1 MSAPDTAARRAG
13 LGAPRAFILIVDDHP
28 VVPLA
33 LRGLIE
39 SRFAGVRALQ
49 AASLRQARAMYH
61 DEPLLAA
68 TVLDL
73 RLPDVAGLEG
83 ISELRALRPDVPIIV
98 FTGLDS
104 EPLRRSAAAL
114 GAAGLVCKSE
124 NASVL
129 LDRMAPLI
137 ADRLS
142 LLTGPVALQP
152 PRRPEPID
160 LSPRQ
165 QQMWQ
170 SIAEGMSNSE
180 IAERYRI
187 SLNTTKAH
195 VRELLQR
202 LGVRNRT
209 EAATLYFR
217 TRQAPDT

>member
-1 MSAPDTAARRAG
+1 MSVVV
-13 LGAPRAFILIVDDHP
+13 LLVDDHP

-39 SRFAGVRALQ
+39 DRFDGVRALQ
-49 AASLRQARAMYH
+49 ASNLRQARVIYQ
-61 DEPLLAA
+61 DEPRLAA

-83 ISELRALRPDVPIIV
+83 ITELRALRPEVPLVV

-114 GAAGLVCKSE
+114 GAAALVCKNE
-124 NASVL
+124 NAIIL
-129 LDRMAPLI
+129 LDHLAPLL
-137 ADRLS
+137 AERLP
-142 LLTGPVALQP
+142 LLGAVGEGPPAA
-152 PRRPEPID
+152 RAGTIT

-170 SIAEGMSNSE
+170 AIAEGLSNIE
-180 IAERYRI
+180 IAGRYQI

-209 EAATLYFR
+209 EAATMFYR
-217 TRQAPDT
+217 HRQTRIT

>member
-1 MSAPDTAARRAG
+1 MIAVV
-13 LGAPRAFILIVDDHP
+13 LVVDDHP

-33 LRGLIE
+33 LRSLIE
-39 SRFAGVRALQ
+39 GRFPGVRALQ
-49 AASLRQARAMYH
+49 AASLRQAKVMYH
-61 DEPLLAA
+61 DEPRLAA

-83 ISELRALRPDVPIIV
+83 ISELRAMRPEVPIVV

-114 GAAGLVCKSE
+114 GAAALVCKNE
-124 NASVL
+124 NATTL
-129 LDRMAPLI
+129 LDRLGPLLVERLGVLNGHLDPIAAPSRP
-137 ADRLS
+137 D
-142 LLTGPVALQP
+142 PV
-152 PRRPEPID
+152 D

-170 SIAEGMSNSE
+170 AIAEGMSNGE
-180 IAERYRI
+180 IAERYGI

-209 EAATLYFR
+209 EAATMYYR
-217 TRQAPDT
+217 ARQGRAD

>member
-1 MSAPDTAARRAG
+1 MIVTAVV
-13 LGAPRAFILIVDDHP
+13 LVVDDHP

-33 LRGLIE
+33 LRSLVEG
-39 SRFAGVRALQ
+39 RFPGVCALQ
-49 AASLRQARAMYH
+49 AASLRQAKVIYH
-61 DEPLLAA
+61 DEPRLAA

-83 ISELRALRPDVPIIV
+83 ISELRTLRPEVPVVV

-114 GAAGLVCKSE
+114 GAAALVCKNE
-124 NASVL
+124 NASAL
-129 LDRMAPLI
+129 LDRLGPLLVERLGMLNGHLGPIAAPSRP
-137 ADRLS
+137 D
-142 LLTGPVALQP
+142 PV
-152 PRRPEPID
+152 D

-170 SIAEGMSNSE
+170 AIAEGMSNGE
-180 IAERYRI
+180 IAERYGI

-209 EAATLYFR
+209 EAATMYYR
-217 TRQAPDT
+217 ARHGRAD

>member
-1 MSAPDTAARRAG
+1 MTAVV
-13 LGAPRAFILIVDDHP
+13 LVVDDHP

-33 LRGLIE
+33 LRGLLE
-39 SRFAGVRALQ
+39 DRFAGVRALQ
-49 AASLRQARAMYH
+49 AASLRQAKAMYQ
-61 DEPLLAA
+61 DEPRLAA

-83 ISELRALRPDVPIIV
+83 ITELRALRPEVPIVV

-114 GAAGLVCKSE
+114 GAAALVCKSE
-124 NASVL
+124 STSVL
-129 LDRMAPLI
+129 LERIAPLLAGRLVAMDGAGEPRAAGRS
-137 ADRLS
+137 ADA
-142 LLTGPVALQP
+142 V
-152 PRRPEPID
+152 E

-170 SIAEGMSNSE
+170 SIAEGMSNGE

-217 TRQAPDT
+217 VRQPRGPEAGA

>member
-1 MSAPDTAARRAG
+1 VNAVV
-13 LGAPRAFILIVDDHP
+13 LVVDDHP

-39 SRFAGVRALQ
+39 GRFPGVRALQ
-49 AASLRQARAMYH
+49 AASLRQAKVMYQ
-61 DEPLLAA
+61 DEPRLAA

-83 ISELRALRPDVPIIV
+83 ISELRALRPEVPIIV

-114 GAAGLVCKSE
+114 GAAAMVCKNE
-124 NASVL
+124 NASTL
-129 LDRMAPLI
+129 LERMEPLL
-137 ADRLS
+137 AERLQR
-142 LLTGPVALQP
+142 LNGGVGPVPLG
-152 PRRPEPID
+152 RRPETVE

-170 SIAEGMSNSE
+170 SIAEGMSNGE

-209 EAATLYFR
+209 EAATLYYR
-217 TRQAPDT
+217 ARQGRVD

>member
-1 MSAPDTAARRAG
+1 MTVSAVV
-13 LGAPRAFILIVDDHP
+13 LVVDDHP

-33 LRGLIE
+33 LRSLIE
-39 SRFAGVRALQ
+39 GRFPGVRALQ
-49 AASLRQARAMYH
+49 AASLRQAKVMYH
-61 DEPLLAA
+61 DEPRLAA

-83 ISELRALRPDVPIIV
+83 ISELRALRPEVPIVV

-114 GAAGLVCKSE
+114 GAAALVCKNE
-124 NASVL
+124 NATTL
-129 LDRMAPLI
+129 LDRLGPLLVERLGVLNGHLDPIAAPSRP
-137 ADRLS
+137 D
-142 LLTGPVALQP
+142 PV
-152 PRRPEPID
+152 D

-170 SIAEGMSNSE
+170 AIAEGMSNGE
-180 IAERYRI
+180 IAERYGI

-209 EAATLYFR
+209 EAATMYYR
-217 TRQAPDT
+217 ARQGRAD

>member
-1 MSAPDTAARRAG
+1 MG
-13 LGAPRAFILIVDDHP
+13 LVVLVVDDHP

-39 SRFAGVRALQ
+39 ARFEGVRALQ
-49 AASLRQARAMYH
+49 ATNLRQARVIYQ
-61 DEPLLAA
+61 DEPRLVA

-73 RLPDVAGLEG
+73 RLPDVAGLES
-83 ISELRALRPDVPIIV
+83 ISELRALRPDVPVVV

-114 GAAGLVCKSE
+114 GAAALVCKNE

-129 LDRMAPLI
+129 LERLAPLLAGRMVEATDGAL
-137 ADRLS
+137 ADAQRRNGS
-142 LLTGPVALQP
+142 L
-152 PRRPEPID
+152 E

-170 SIAEGMSNSE
+170 AIAEGLSNLE
-180 IAERYRI
+180 IAQRYRI

-209 EAATLYFR
+209 EAATMYYR
-217 TRQAPDT
+217 RRPQHHA

>member
-1 MSAPDTAARRAG
+1 VSAVV
-13 LGAPRAFILIVDDHP
+13 LLVDDHP

-33 LRGLIE
+33 LRSLIE
-39 SRFAGVRALQ
+39 GRFPGVRALQ
-49 AASLRQARAMYH
+49 AASLRQARSIYQ
-61 DEPLLAA
+61 DEPSLAA

-83 ISELRALRPDVPIIV
+83 ISELRALRAEVPIIV

-104 EPLRRSAAAL
+104 EPLRRSAATL
-114 GAAGLVCKSE
+114 GAAALVCKSE
-124 NASVL
+124 NATIL
-129 LDRMAPLI
+129 LDRLGALL
-137 ADRLS
+137 AERLPH
-142 LLTGPVALQP
+142 LNVGLDGTAP
-152 PRRPEPID
+152 PRPDTVE

-170 SIAEGMSNSE
+170 AIAEGLSNIE
-180 IAERYRI
+180 IATRYQI

-209 EAATLYFR
+209 EAATRYYR
-217 TRQAPDT
+217 SRPERSA

>member
-1 MSAPDTAARRAG
+1 MSAVV
-13 LGAPRAFILIVDDHP
+13 LVVDDHP

-39 SRFAGVRALQ
+39 GRFAGVRALQ
-49 AASLRQARAMYH
+49 AASLRQAKAMYQ
-61 DEPLLAA
+61 DEPRLAA

-83 ISELRALRPDVPIIV
+83 ISELRALRPDVPIVV

-114 GAAGLVCKSE
+114 GAAALVCKSE
-124 NASVL
+124 SASTL
-129 LDRMAPLI
+129 LDRMAPLLAERLETLTDA
-137 ADRLS
+137 AD
-142 LLTGPVALQP
+142 AHA
-152 PRRPEPID
+152 PRSAEAIE

-170 SIAEGMSNSE
+170 SIAEGMSNGE

-202 LGVRNRT
+202 LGMRNRT

-217 TRQAPDT
+217 ARQSRVREPGA

>member
-1 MSAPDTAARRAG
+1 MSAALPARAAAG
-13 LGAPRAFILIVDDHP
+13 AVVLLVDDHP

-39 SRFAGVRALQ
+39 QHFDGVVALQ
-49 AASLRQARAMYH
+49 ASSLRQARGVYH
-61 DEPLLAA
+61 DEPRLAL

-83 ISELRALRPDVPIIV
+83 ITQLRELRPEVPVIV

-114 GAAGLVCKSE
+114 GAAAMVCKNE
-124 NASVL
+124 HAQIL
-129 LDRMAPLI
+129 LDAVRPHLVQRLRALGVPAG
-137 ADRLS
+137 AD
-142 LLTGPVALQP
+142 GAGA
-152 PRRPEPID
+152 EPGAASE

-170 SIAEGMSNSE
+170 AIAEGLSNAE
-180 IAERYRI
+180 IAQRYGI

-209 EAATLYFR
+209 EAATLFFR
-217 TRQAPDT
+217 KRPARGL

>member
-1 MSAPDTAARRAG
+1 MSAALPARAAAAAVV
-13 LGAPRAFILIVDDHP
+13 LLVDDHP

-33 LRGLIE
+33 LAGLIE
-39 SRFAGVRALQ
+39 HHFGGVVALQ
-49 AASLRQARAMYH
+49 AASLRQARTVYH
-61 DEPLLAA
+61 DEPRLAL

-83 ISELRALRPDVPIIV
+83 ITQLRALRPEVPVVV

-104 EPLRRSAAAL
+104 EPLRRGATAA
-114 GAAGLVCKSE
+114 GAAGLVCKVE
-124 NASVL
+124 PATAL
-129 LDRMAPLI
+129 LDAMRPHLARRLAALGI
-137 ADRLS
+137 TSAD
-142 LLTGPVALQP
+142 AA
-152 PRRPEPID
+152 RPDTDPQAD

-170 SIAEGMSNSE
+170 AIAEGLSNQE
-180 IAERYRI
+180 IASRYGI

-209 EAATLYFR
+209 EAATLFYR
-217 TRQAPDT
+217 KRPTR

>member
-1 MSAPDTAARRAG
+1 MSAVV
-13 LGAPRAFILIVDDHP
+13 LVVDDHP

-33 LRGLIE
+33 LRSLIE
-39 SRFAGVRALQ
+39 GRFPGVRALQ
-49 AASLRQARAMYH
+49 AASLRQAKVMYQ
-61 DEPLLAA
+61 DEPRLAA

-83 ISELRALRPDVPIIV
+83 ISELRALRPEVPIVV

-114 GAAGLVCKSE
+114 GAAAMVCKNE
-124 NASVL
+124 NATIL
-129 LDRMAPLI
+129 LDRMQPLL
-137 ADRLS
+137 ASRLEQIN
-142 LLTGPVALQP
+142 GGIDPAQVV
-152 PRRPEPID
+152 RRPDTID

-170 SIAEGMSNSE
+170 SIAEGMSNGE

-209 EAATLYFR
+209 EAATLYYR
-217 TRQAPDT
+217 ARQGRVD

>member
-1 MSAPDTAARRAG
+1 MSAVV
-13 LGAPRAFILIVDDHP
+13 LLVDDHP

-39 SRFAGVRALQ
+39 DRFDGVRALQ
-49 AASLRQARAMYH
+49 AANLRQARVIYQ
-61 DEPLLAA
+61 DEPRLAA

-83 ISELRALRPDVPIIV
+83 ITELRALRPEVPLIV

-114 GAAGLVCKSE
+114 GAVGLVCKNE
-124 NASVL
+124 NATVL
-129 LDRMAPLI
+129 LDHLAPLL
-137 ADRLS
+137 AERLP
-142 LLTGPVALQP
+142 LLGASPPARAGTVA
-152 PRRPEPID
+152 

-170 SIAEGMSNSE
+170 AIAEGLSNIE
-180 IAERYRI
+180 IAGRYQI

-209 EAATLYFR
+209 EAATMFYRHRQTR
-217 TRQAPDT
+217 TP

>member
-1 MSAPDTAARRAG
+1 MIVSAVV
-13 LGAPRAFILIVDDHP
+13 LVVDDPP
-28 VVPLA
+28 VVPHA
-33 LRGLIE
+33 LRSLIE
-39 SRFAGVRALQ
+39 GRFPGVRALQ
-49 AASLRQARAMYH
+49 AASLRQAKVMYH
-61 DEPLLAA
+61 DEPRLVA

-83 ISELRALRPDVPIIV
+83 ISELRALRPEVPIVV

-114 GAAGLVCKSE
+114 GAAALVCKNE
-124 NASVL
+124 NATTL
-129 LDRMAPLI
+129 LDRLGPLLVERLGVLNGHLDPIAAPSRP
-137 ADRLS
+137 D
-142 LLTGPVALQP
+142 PV
-152 PRRPEPID
+152 D

-170 SIAEGMSNSE
+170 AIAEGMSNGE
-180 IAERYRI
+180 IAERYGI

-209 EAATLYFR
+209 EAATMYYR
-217 TRQAPDT
+217 ARQGRAD

>member
-1 MSAPDTAARRAG
+1 MSAVV
-13 LGAPRAFILIVDDHP
+13 LVVDDHP

-33 LRGLIE
+33 LRSLIE
-39 SRFAGVRALQ
+39 GRFPGVRALQ
-49 AASLRQARAMYH
+49 AASLRQAKVMYH
-61 DEPLLAA
+61 DEPRLVA

-83 ISELRALRPDVPIIV
+83 ISELRALRPEVPIVV

-114 GAAGLVCKSE
+114 GAAALVCKNE
-124 NASVL
+124 NATTL
-129 LDRMAPLI
+129 LDRLGPLLVERLGVLNGHLDPIAAPSRP
-137 ADRLS
+137 D
-142 LLTGPVALQP
+142 PV
-152 PRRPEPID
+152 D

-170 SIAEGMSNSE
+170 AIAEGMSNGE
-180 IAERYRI
+180 IAERYGI

-209 EAATLYFR
+209 EAATMYYR
-217 TRQAPDT
+217 ARQGRAD

>member
-1 MSAPDTAARRAG
+1 MTVVV
-13 LGAPRAFILIVDDHP
+13 LLVDDHP

-39 SRFAGVRALQ
+39 GRFPGVRALQ
-49 AASLRQARAMYH
+49 AANLRQARVIYQA
-61 DEPLLAA
+61 EPKLAA

-83 ISELRALRPDVPIIV
+83 ITELRALRPEVPVVV

-114 GAAGLVCKSE
+114 GAAALVCKAE
-124 NASVL
+124 NATVL
-129 LDRMAPLI
+129 LDHLAPLVV
-137 ADRLS
+137 ARMQALGVLPEGAATES
-142 LLTGPVALQP
+142 TGTV
-152 PRRPEPID
+152 E

-170 SIAEGMSNSE
+170 AIAEGLSNIE
-180 IAERYRI
+180 IAGRYRI

-209 EAATLYFR
+209 EAATMFYR
-217 TRQAPDT
+217 HRQSQTRRL

>member
-1 MSAPDTAARRAG
+1 VSAVV
-13 LGAPRAFILIVDDHP
+13 LVVDDHP

-33 LRGLIE
+33 LRSLIE
-39 SRFAGVRALQ
+39 GRFPGVRALQ
-49 AASLRQARAMYH
+49 AASLRQAKVMYQ
-61 DEPLLAA
+61 DEPRLAA

-114 GAAGLVCKSE
+114 GAAAMVCKNE
-124 NASVL
+124 NATIL
-129 LDRMAPLI
+129 LDRMEPLL
-137 ADRLS
+137 AERLERINGTIDAS
-142 LLTGPVALQP
+142 PA
-152 PRRPEPID
+152 PRRPDTIE

-170 SIAEGMSNSE
+170 SIAEGMSNGE

-209 EAATLYFR
+209 EAATLYYR
-217 TRQAPDT
+217 VRQGRAD

>member
-1 MSAPDTAARRAG
+1 MSAVV
-13 LGAPRAFILIVDDHP
+13 LVVDDHP

-33 LRGLIE
+33 LRSLIE
-39 SRFAGVRALQ
+39 GRFPGVRALQ
-49 AASLRQARAMYH
+49 AASLRQAKVMYQ
-61 DEPLLAA
+61 DEPRLAA

-114 GAAGLVCKSE
+114 GAAAMVCKNE
-124 NASVL
+124 NATIL
-129 LDRMAPLI
+129 LDRMEPLL
-137 ADRLS
+137 AERLERINGTIDAS
-142 LLTGPVALQP
+142 PA
-152 PRRPEPID
+152 PRRPDTIE

-170 SIAEGMSNSE
+170 SIAEGMSNGE

-209 EAATLYFR
+209 EAATLYYR
-217 TRQAPDT
+217 ARQGRAD

>member
-1 MSAPDTAARRAG
+1 MNAAPQ
-13 LGAPRAFILIVDDHP
+13 PRAATGAIVLLVDDHP

-39 SRFAGVRALQ
+39 HRFGGVVALQ
-49 AASLRQARAMYH
+49 ASSLRQARNVYH
-61 DEPLLAA
+61 DEPRLAL

-83 ISELRALRPDVPIIV
+83 ISELRTLRPEVPVVV

-114 GAAGLVCKSE
+114 GAAALVCKSE
-124 NASVL
+124 HATAL
-129 LDRMAPLI
+129 LDQMAPLL
-137 ADRLS
+137 AERLAS
-142 LLTGPVALQP
+142 LGVTSAVSEGSAAF
-152 PRRPEPID
+152 E

-170 SIAEGMSNSE
+170 AIAEGLSNVE
-180 IAERYRI
+180 IADRYRI

-202 LGVRNRT
+202 LSVRNRT
-209 EAATLYFR
+209 EAATLFYR
-217 TRQAPDT
+217 HRPGRGD

>member
-1 MSAPDTAARRAG
+1 MG
-13 LGAPRAFILIVDDHP
+13 GVVLIVDDHP

-33 LRGLIE
+33 LRSLIE
-39 SRFAGVRALQ
+39 ARFDGVRALQ
-49 AASLRQARAMYH
+49 ASSLRQARVIYQ
-61 DEPLLAA
+61 DEPGLIA

-83 ISELRALRPDVPIIV
+83 VSILNGLRPEVPILV

-104 EPLRRSAAAL
+104 EPLRRSVAAL
-114 GAAGLVCKSE
+114 GAAALVCKSE

-129 LDRMAPLI
+129 LERLVPLLADRMPKP
-137 ADRLS
+137 ADGLAE
-142 LLTGPVALQP
+142 GVPEVAI
-152 PRRPEPID
+152 E

-170 SIAEGMSNSE
+170 SIAEGLSNLE
-180 IAERYRI
+180 IATRYNI

-209 EAATLYFR
+209 EAATLYYR
-217 TRQAPDT
+217 KRLGRG

>member
-1 MSAPDTAARRAG
+1 MT
-13 LGAPRAFILIVDDHP
+13 PRERPPAHAVVLVVDDHP

-33 LRGLIE
+33 LRSLIE
-39 SRFAGVRALQ
+39 GRFAGVRALQ
-49 AASLRQARAMYH
+49 AGSLRQAKAMYQ

-73 RLPDVAGLEG
+73 RLPDVAGLES
-83 ISELRALRPDVPIIV
+83 ISELRALRPDVPIVV

-104 EPLRRSAAAL
+104 DPLRRSTAAL
-114 GAAGLVCKSE
+114 GAVALVCKNE
-124 NASVL
+124 NATIL
-129 LDRMAPLI
+129 LDTMAPLL
-137 ADRLS
+137 AERLS
-142 LLTGPVALQP
+142 ALAGPDDAAAA
-152 PRRPEPID
+152 RRQEPIE

-170 SIAEGMSNSE
+170 SIAEGMSNIE

-209 EAATLYFR
+209 EAATLYYR
-217 TRQAPDT
+217 SRQGPTF

>member
-1 MSAPDTAARRAG
+1 V
-13 LGAPRAFILIVDDHP
+13 GAVVLIVDDHP

-33 LRGLIE
+33 LRNLIE
-39 SRFAGVRALQ
+39 TRFDGVRALQ
-49 AASLRQARAMYH
+49 ASSLRQARVIYQ
-61 DEPLLAA
+61 DEPGLVA

-83 ISELRALRPDVPIIV
+83 VSILNGLRPEVPILV

-104 EPLRRSAAAL
+104 EPLRRSVAAL
-114 GAAGLVCKSE
+114 GAAALVCKNE

-129 LDRMAPLI
+129 LEHLAPLL
-137 ADRLS
+137 AERLPK
-142 LLTGPVALQP
+142 LAEGA
-152 PRRPEPID
+152 EPAAVETSVE

-170 SIAEGMSNSE
+170 AIAEGLSNLE
-180 IAERYRI
+180 IATRYQI

-209 EAATLYFR
+209 EAATLYYR
-217 TRQAPDT
+217 KRLGRG

>member
-1 MSAPDTAARRAG
+1 M
-13 LGAPRAFILIVDDHP
+13 GAVVLIVDDHP

-33 LRGLIE
+33 LRSLIE
-39 SRFAGVRALQ
+39 ARFEGVRALQ
-49 AASLRQARAMYH
+49 ASSLRQARVIYQ
-61 DEPLLAA
+61 DEPGLAV

-83 ISELRALRPDVPIIV
+83 VSILNGLRPEVPILV

-104 EPLRRSAAAL
+104 EPLRRSVAAL
-114 GAAGLVCKSE
+114 GAAALVCKNE

-129 LDRMAPLI
+129 LERLAPLLR
-137 ADRLS
+137 DRLPKAIEPLEPS
-142 LLTGPVALQP
+142 V
-152 PRRPEPID
+152 PEAPIV

-170 SIAEGMSNSE
+170 AIAEGLSNLE
-180 IAERYRI
+180 IAARYQI

-209 EAATLYFR
+209 EAATLYYR
-217 TRQAPDT
+217 KRLGRR

>member
-1 MSAPDTAARRAG
+1 M
-13 LGAPRAFILIVDDHP
+13 GAVVLIVDDHP

-33 LRGLIE
+33 LRNLIE
-39 SRFAGVRALQ
+39 SRFDGVRALQ
-49 AASLRQARAMYH
+49 AASLRQARVIYQ
-61 DEPLLAA
+61 DEPGLVA

-83 ISELRALRPDVPIIV
+83 VSILNGLRPEVPILV

-104 EPLRRSAAAL
+104 EPLRRSVAAL
-114 GAAGLVCKSE
+114 GAAALVCKNE

-129 LDRMAPLI
+129 LERLAPMLADRMPKPVDGLEP
-137 ADRLS
+137 
-142 LLTGPVALQP
+142 PVA
-152 PRRPEPID
+152 ETSVE

-170 SIAEGMSNSE
+170 AIAEGLSNLE
-180 IAERYRI
+180 IATRYQI

-209 EAATLYFR
+209 EAATLYYR
-217 TRQAPDT
+217 KRLGRG

>member
-1 MSAPDTAARRAG
+1 LTVHAVV
-13 LGAPRAFILIVDDHP
+13 LVVDDHP

-33 LRGLIE
+33 LRSLIE
-39 SRFAGVRALQ
+39 GRFPGVRALQ
-49 AASLRQARAMYH
+49 ASSLRQAKVMYH
-61 DEPLLAA
+61 DEPRLVA

-83 ISELRALRPDVPIIV
+83 ISELRGLRPEVPIVV

-114 GAAGLVCKSE
+114 GAAAMVCKNE
-124 NASVL
+124 NATTL
-129 LDRMAPLI
+129 LDRLGPLLVERLGVLNGHLDPI
-137 ADRLS
+137 A
-142 LLTGPVALQP
+142 GPS
-152 PRRPEPID
+152 RPDPVD

-170 SIAEGMSNSE
+170 AIAEGMSNGE
-180 IAERYRI
+180 IAERYGI

-209 EAATLYFR
+209 EAATMYYR
-217 TRQAPDT
+217 AREGRAD

>member
-1 MSAPDTAARRAG
+1 MAVVV
-13 LGAPRAFILIVDDHP
+13 LLVDDHP

-39 SRFAGVRALQ
+39 SRFTGVRALQ
-49 AASLRQARAMYH
+49 ASSLRQARVIYQ
-61 DEPLLAA
+61 DEPNLAA

-83 ISELRALRPDVPIIV
+83 ITELRALRPEVPIVV

-114 GAAGLVCKSE
+114 GAAALICKSE
-124 NASVL
+124 NATAL
-129 LDRMAPLI
+129 LDQLAPLLAGRMEAMGLLPDGA
-137 ADRLS
+137 AD
-142 LLTGPVALQP
+142 P
-152 PRRPEPID
+152 PAGTVE

-170 SIAEGMSNSE
+170 AIAEGLSNIE
-180 IAERYRI
+180 IAGRYQI

-209 EAATLYFR
+209 EAATMFYR
-217 TRQAPDT
+217 YRQTRAL

>member
-1 MSAPDTAARRAG
+1 MG
-13 LGAPRAFILIVDDHP
+13 LVVLVVDDHP

-39 SRFAGVRALQ
+39 ARFEGVRALQ
-49 AASLRQARAMYH
+49 ATNLRQARVIYQ
-61 DEPLLAA
+61 DEPRLAA

-73 RLPDVAGLEG
+73 RLPDVAGLES
-83 ISELRALRPDVPIIV
+83 ISELRALRPDVPVVV

-114 GAAGLVCKSE
+114 GAAALVCKNE

-129 LDRMAPLI
+129 LERLAPLLAGRMVEATDGAL
-137 ADRLS
+137 ADARRRNGS
-142 LLTGPVALQP
+142 L
-152 PRRPEPID
+152 E

-170 SIAEGMSNSE
+170 AIAEGLSNIE

-209 EAATLYFR
+209 EAATMYYR
-217 TRQAPDT
+217 RRPPHHA

>member
-1 MSAPDTAARRAG
+1 MS
-13 LGAPRAFILIVDDHP
+13 LVVLVVDDHP

-39 SRFAGVRALQ
+39 ARFEGVRALQ
-49 AASLRQARAMYH
+49 ATNLRQARVICQ
-61 DEPLLAA
+61 DEPRLAA

-73 RLPDVAGLEG
+73 RLPDVAGLES
-83 ISELRALRPDVPIIV
+83 ISELRALRPDVPVVV

-114 GAAGLVCKSE
+114 GAAALVCKNE
-124 NASVL
+124 NATVL
-129 LDRMAPLI
+129 LERLAPLLAGRI
-137 ADRLS
+137 VEAAD
-142 LLTGPVALQP
+142 GAPADA
-152 PRRPEPID
+152 RRRNGSPE

-170 SIAEGMSNSE
+170 AIAEGLSNIE

-209 EAATLYFR
+209 EAATMYYR
-217 TRQAPDT
+217 RRPPHHA

>member
-1 MSAPDTAARRAG
+1 MG
-13 LGAPRAFILIVDDHP
+13 LVVLVVDDHP

-39 SRFAGVRALQ
+39 ARFEGVRALQ
-49 AASLRQARAMYH
+49 ATNLRQARVIYQ
-61 DEPLLAA
+61 DEPRLAA

-73 RLPDVAGLEG
+73 RLPDVAGLES
-83 ISELRALRPDVPIIV
+83 ISELRALRPDVPVVV

-114 GAAGLVCKSE
+114 GAAALVCKNE

-129 LDRMAPLI
+129 LERLAPLLAGRMVEATDGAL
-137 ADRLS
+137 ADAQRRNGS
-142 LLTGPVALQP
+142 L
-152 PRRPEPID
+152 E

-170 SIAEGMSNSE
+170 AIAEGLSNLE
-180 IAERYRI
+180 IAQRYRI

-209 EAATLYFR
+209 EAATMYYR
-217 TRQAPDT
+217 RRPPHHA

>member
-1 MSAPDTAARRAG
+1 MRAPPAARLAS
-13 LGAPRAFILIVDDHP
+13 GAVVLLVDDHP

-39 SRFAGVRALQ
+39 HHFDGVVALQ
-49 AASLRQARAMYH
+49 AMSLRQARGVYQ
-61 DEPLLAA
+61 DEPRLAL

-83 ISELRALRPDVPIIV
+83 ITQLCELRPEVPVIV

-104 EPLRRSAAAL
+104 EPLRRSAAML
-114 GAAGLVCKSE
+114 GAAAMVCKSE
-124 NASVL
+124 SAQAL
-129 LDRMAPLI
+129 LEAMRPHLVPRMQALGLSPGESDRPAPPS
-137 ADRLS
+137 AD
-142 LLTGPVALQP
+142 G
-152 PRRPEPID
+152 E

-170 SIAEGMSNSE
+170 AIAEGLSNAE
-180 IAERYRI
+180 IAERYGI

-209 EAATLYFR
+209 EAAPRFLR
-217 TRQAPDT
+217 KRPARDD

>member
-1 MSAPDTAARRAG
+1 MSAALPVRAAV
-13 LGAPRAFILIVDDHP
+13 GAVVLLVDDHP

-33 LRGLIE
+33 LRGLVE
-39 SRFAGVRALQ
+39 QHFDGVVALQ
-49 AASLRQARAMYH
+49 ASSLRQARGVYH
-61 DEPLLAA
+61 DEPRLAL

-83 ISELRALRPDVPIIV
+83 ITQLRELRPEVPVVV

-114 GAAGLVCKSE
+114 GAAAMVCKSE
-124 NASVL
+124 HAQAL
-129 LDRMAPLI
+129 LDALRPHLER
-137 ADRLS
+137 RLRA
-142 LLTGPVALQP
+142 LGVPVADEGAGGDP
-152 PRRPEPID
+152 GAGNV

-170 SIAEGMSNSE
+170 AIAEGLSNAE
-180 IAERYRI
+180 IAQRYGI

-209 EAATLYFR
+209 EAATLFFR
-217 TRQAPDT
+217 KRPARGL

>member
-1 MSAPDTAARRAG
+1 MSAVV
-13 LGAPRAFILIVDDHP
+13 LLVDDHP

-33 LRGLIE
+33 LRSLIE
-39 SRFAGVRALQ
+39 GRFSGVRALQ
-49 AASLRQARAMYH
+49 AANLRQARSIYQ
-61 DEPLLAA
+61 DEPNLAA

-83 ISELRALRPDVPIIV
+83 ISELRALRGEVPIIV

-104 EPLRRSAAAL
+104 EPLRRSAATL
-114 GAAGLVCKSE
+114 GAAALVCKSE
-124 NASVL
+124 NATIL
-129 LDRMAPLI
+129 LDQLGALLS
-137 ADRLS
+137 DRLPQLNMGLDGQGS
-142 LLTGPVALQP
+142 
-152 PRRPEPID
+152 PRADAVE

-170 SIAEGMSNSE
+170 AIAEGLSNIE
-180 IAERYRI
+180 IAARYQI

-209 EAATLYFR
+209 EAATHYYR
-217 TRQAPDT
+217 SRPERSA

>member
-1 MSAPDTAARRAG
+1 MSAASPLRPAT
-13 LGAPRAFILIVDDHP
+13 GAVVLLVDDHP

-39 SRFAGVRALQ
+39 HRFVGVVALQ
-49 AASLRQARAMYH
+49 AASLRQARNVYH
-61 DEPLLAA
+61 NEPRLAL

-83 ISELRALRPDVPIIV
+83 ISELRTLRPEVPLVV

-104 EPLRRSAAAL
+104 EPLRRSVAAL
-114 GAAGLVCKSE
+114 GAAALVCKNE
-124 NASVL
+124 AATAL
-129 LDRMAPLI
+129 LDHMEPLLAERLASLGVSATI
-137 ADRLS
+137 GSGNGADF
-142 LLTGPVALQP
+142 
-152 PRRPEPID
+152 E

-170 SIAEGMSNSE
+170 AIAEGLSNIE
-180 IAERYRI
+180 IAGRYRI

-202 LGVRNRT
+202 LSVRNRT
-209 EAATLYFR
+209 EAATLFYR
-217 TRQAPDT
+217 NRPGRGN

>member
-1 MSAPDTAARRAG
+1 VTPVV
-13 LGAPRAFILIVDDHP
+13 LVVDDHP

-39 SRFAGVRALQ
+39 DRFLGVRALQ
-49 AASLRQARAMYH
+49 AASLRQAKAMYQ
-61 DEPLLAA
+61 DEPNLAA

-83 ISELRALRPDVPIIV
+83 ISELRTLRPEVPILV

-114 GAAGLVCKSE
+114 GAAALVCKNE
-124 NASVL
+124 NTSVL
-129 LDRMAPLI
+129 LDRMAPLL

-142 LLTGPVALQP
+142 ALDGGAD
-152 PRRPEPID
+152 PRPARSADTID

-170 SIAEGMSNSE
+170 SIAEGMSNGE
-180 IAERYRI
+180 IADRYRI

-217 TRQAPDT
+217 ARQSRGAEPGA

>member
-1 MSAPDTAARRAG
+1 MNAVV
-13 LGAPRAFILIVDDHP
+13 LVVDDHP

-33 LRGLIE
+33 LRGLLE
-39 SRFAGVRALQ
+39 DRFAGVRALQ
-49 AASLRQARAMYH
+49 AASLRQAKAMYQ
-61 DEPLLAA
+61 DEPRLAA

-83 ISELRALRPDVPIIV
+83 ISELRALRPEVPIVV

-114 GAAGLVCKSE
+114 GAAALVCKNEST
-124 NASVL
+124 SVL
-129 LDRMAPLI
+129 LERIAPLL
-137 ADRLS
+137 ADRL
-142 LLTGPVALQP
+142 VAMDGAAE
-152 PRRPEPID
+152 PRIAGRGTDTVE

-170 SIAEGMSNSE
+170 SIAEGMSNGE

-217 TRQAPDT
+217 VRRPRGPEADA